1 MLFRSRN
8 SNSAVTTGLLFLVS
22 VFFIPVIKLIPDSA
36 IAPILIIVGGLMLQ
50 NIRNLDMKDMSESFP
65 ALFIIALIP
74 FTYSIADGIAIG
86 FILYPVLKIA
96 IGKWREVSLTL
107 YVIAGLFLMN
117 FVFHVIS

>member
-1 MLFRSRN
+1 MAAGGRTGLT
-8 SNSAVTTGLLFLVS
+8 AVTTGLLFLVS

-96 IGKWREVSLTL
+96 IRKWREVSMTL